1 MSQVKQVSGRMRAR
15 SRGGPLA
22 LLLLLCVT
30 IQLLLPSGVA
40 AQDRPAV
47 PALVDTAGPDISA
60 RGALLRSFA
69 LPGWGQSYARA
80 PGRGA
85 IYFGM
90 EAASLWMVYKT
101 SRQLSASRQRDRWLR
116 ELNDTP
122 DERPSPLTRSR
133 SQQFEDW
140 VTLAVT
146 VALFSGA
153 DAYVTAQLSDF
164 AREVQVRVPEGS
176 SLEVGVTLPTGRGR

>member
-1 MSQVKQVSGRMRAR
+1 MR
-15 SRGGPLA
+15 SRRRGTPP
-22 LLLLLCVT
+22 LLLAVLCIAGGLLSNSPL
-30 IQLLLPSGVA
+30 Q
-40 AQDRPAV
+40 AQQRSVSPA
-47 PALVDTAGPDISA
+47 PGDTSVLEISP

-69 LPGWGQSYARA
+69 LPGWGQMYARA

-85 IYFGM
+85 VYFGF

-101 SRQLSASRQRDRWLR
+101 SRQLTASRQRDRWVR
-116 ELNDTP
+116 EVNDTP
-122 DERPSPLTRSR
+122 DEPPSPLTRSR
-133 SQQFEDW
+133 AQQFEDW

-164 AREVQVRVPEGS
+164 TDQVRVRPAAGN
-176 SLEVGVTLPTGRGR
+176 SLEVGFGLQVGGVR